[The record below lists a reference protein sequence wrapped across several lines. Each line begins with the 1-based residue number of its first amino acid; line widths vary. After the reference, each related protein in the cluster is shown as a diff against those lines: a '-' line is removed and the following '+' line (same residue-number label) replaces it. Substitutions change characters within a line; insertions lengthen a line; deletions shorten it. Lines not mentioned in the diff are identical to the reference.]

1 MKAQVQKALH
11 KEEYNIED
19 FYFQTGIC
27 QGLARS
33 KTFQLLGLMMI
44 VLNLLWIGISTD
56 LNKATVLVKAPLV
69 VQVFENLFTIFFVC
83 ELLIRFMA
91 LKRKCA
97 ALNDVWFVIDTVLVL
112 LMIWETWIEV
122 LLWRLF
128 GNALNFNPIGTQ
140 LLRIFR
146 VVRITR
152 MARLMRLLHYFPEMM
167 VLFSAILCAVRSV
180 LSTLVL
186 LVVTV
191 YIFAVFFVQMLA
203 DTDAA
208 HGCFDSVPLGMHCL
222 MINGIFSSQADI
234 LNDLLKESLASYAS
248 MLVYSLVASLT
259 LGNLLI
265 GVICEVVGNVA
276 NIERDRVMINSVKHK
291 ISHVLF
297 KLDADHSKSIS
308 RKELV
313 SLLENP
319 AAVRLLNDVGVNP
332 ACLVDAADFIFKEVK
347 ELSFEHFLEMV
358 LQFRGSN
365 HATVKNLVDMQTFI
379 TQELSI
385 LEGRLGSKLSK
396 LLDSRMKPSVHS
408 RHTSR
413 DVCLN

>member
-1 MKAQVQKALH
+1 MKRDDAGVRISESGLRRLHELLAEQMAAVHKVLTVSQTIQHHLDAEGVSINNKWESQDGELHIMPSGQEAEEECQSLCQEASCTHRTKSASLAEPLLDPLNKTLGNQTFPDAVVMKAQVQKALH

-146 VVRITR
+146 VVRIT
-152 MARLMRLLHYFPEMM
+152 AWHG
-167 VLFSAILCAVRSV
+167 LC
-180 LSTLVL
+180 
-186 LVVTV
+186 
-191 YIFAVFFVQMLA
+191 
-203 DTDAA
+203 
-208 HGCFDSVPLGMHCL
+208 GCYT
-222 MINGIFSSQADI
+222 I
-234 LNDLLKESLASYAS
+234 SL
-248 MLVYSLVASLT
+248 
-259 LGNLLI
+259 
-265 GVICEVVGNVA
+265 
-276 NIERDRVMINSVKHK
+276 R
-291 ISHVLF
+291 
-297 KLDADHSKSIS
+297 
-308 RKELV
+308 
-313 SLLENP
+313 
-319 AAVRLLNDVGVNP
+319 
-332 ACLVDAADFIFKEVK
+332 
-347 ELSFEHFLEMV
+347 
-358 LQFRGSN
+358 
-365 HATVKNLVDMQTFI
+365 
-379 TQELSI
+379 
-385 LEGRLGSKLSK
+385 
-396 LLDSRMKPSVHS
+396 
-408 RHTSR
+408 
-413 DVCLN
+413 